1 MKRMKKRT
9 ALAAIAASTF
19 AIGAYA
25 EQGDKEVPTVTGAQ
39 TQLSAR
45 SIVNDLGINS
55 GTYELTPTS
64 NGSPET
70 WEGLLAG

>member
-25 EQGDKEVPTVTGAQ
+25 EQGDKEIPNVAEAQ

-45 SIVNDLGINS
+45 AIVNDLGIDS

-70 WEGLLAG
+70 WEGVLAG

>member
-1 MKRMKKRT
+1 MKKRT

-25 EQGDKEVPTVTGAQ
+25 EQGDKEIPNVAEAQ

-45 SIVNDLGINS
+45 AIVNDLGIDS

-70 WEGLLAG
+70 WEGVLAG

>member
-19 AIGAYA
+19 GIGTFA
-25 EQGDKEVPTVTGAQ
+25 EQGEAEVSNVAEAQ

-45 SIVNDLGINS
+45 SIVNDLGIDS

>member
-25 EQGDKEVPTVTGAQ
+25 EQGDKEIANVAEAQ

-45 SIVNDLGINS
+45 AIVNDLGIDS

-70 WEGLLAG
+70 WEGVLAG